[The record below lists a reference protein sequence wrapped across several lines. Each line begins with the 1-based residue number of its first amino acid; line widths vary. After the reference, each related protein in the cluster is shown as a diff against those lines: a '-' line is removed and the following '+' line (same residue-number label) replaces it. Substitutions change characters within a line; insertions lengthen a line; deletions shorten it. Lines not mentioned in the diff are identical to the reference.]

1 MAKKTTVCL
10 VLDETGSMGAI
21 RDQTISGYNEYKNGL
36 KNVLFTLV
44 KFNSS
49 KVETV
54 HDAIPIKDVSD
65 LTRETY
71 IPNELTP
78 LYDAVGKTITGLKG
92 KNGILI
98 ILTDG
103 HENASVEYSQ
113 KQIFD
118 MVTEMKEKGWQVV
131 FLGADQDAWAASQ
144 VMGIDR
150 GSTMSFAKDKAMQT
164 FSALA
169 RATKSSLNGESR
181 DFWEDTDEED
191 LT

>member
-1 MAKKTTVCL
+1 MAKKATVCL
-10 VLDETGSMGAI
+10 VLDETGSMTTI

-49 KVETV
+49 KVEMV
-54 HDAIPIKDVSD
+54 HDGTPIKDVPD

-71 IPNELTP
+71 TPSDLTP

-92 KNGILI
+92 KKGILV

-103 HENASVEYSQ
+103 QENASVEYSQ

-118 MVTEMKEKGWQVV
+118 MVTEMKEQGWQVV

-150 GSTMSFAKDKAMQT
+150 GNTMSFVKGKTMQT
-164 FSALA
+164 FRALA
-169 RATKSSLNGESR
+169 SATKKSLNGEST

-191 LT
+191 LG